1 MSLSHAVFPGEH
13 VFKVSSTS
21 VSEFE
26 PFKIDDTNSDLT
38 KIADAIYQKVVHLP
52 NINVVK
58 VISGRHHTHLITFEG
73 RILSF
78 GTNGNGEL
86 CCGVSGALGGSPIR
100 GLIRAEGVIN
110 EYKIIDGAGGGYHS
124 IFISIDGSVFVNGS
138 NSANQLGISDTESQ
152 KKPVKLP
159 SDYFDGQP
167 ICKVGANN
175 THSVFITRNSQ
186 VYVAGSDSNGCCA
199 GIKSSS
205 VPLLLKFPI
214 QFTPID
220 VSCGY
225 DDTKFLT
232 SQGDYDI
239 YITKEFNP
247 KTKGF
252 GFIRK
257 LDGTDLTGEF
267 NFNDLVEQVGISS
280 QRNHFIIHTY
290 RDDYNPIHEHFIFF
304 IKLIGNDRLPL
315 NDIKF
320 IF

>member
-1 MSLSHAVFPGEH
+1 MYENKLNIYNNKQGSTLYLVGELMSLSHAVFPGEH

-78 GTNGNGEL
+78 GTNAHGEL

-232 SQGDYDI
+232 SQGVVLGCGCGSHGTAVIDDSTNETTNLKYQFEGFTDI
-239 YITKEFNP
+239 IK
-247 KTKGF
+247 
-252 GFIRK
+252 
-257 LDGTDLTGEF
+257 
-267 NFNDLVEQVGISS
+267 ISNGYFCQS
-280 QRNHFIIHTY
+280 FQT
-290 RDDYNPIHEHFIFF
+290 
-304 IKLIGNDRLPL
+304 
-315 NDIKF
+315 
-320 IF
+320 